1 MTLSLTTPKVRV
13 IIESPFKGRD
23 KFQLW
28 SNIQYARLCV
38 RDSILRGEAP
48 IASHLLYTQ
57 PDILN
62 DDIPAERT
70 LGMGVVFSGLLWRN
84 YVQSTRITG
93 ISSGMEAGIRAQEFG
108 KEIVYQTF
116 MKISSN
122 ALPKNLSPEESG
134 VGL

>member
-70 LGMGVVFSGLLWRN
+70 LGMECGFQWIIVAQLCAVYTDN
-84 YVQSTRITG
+84 G
-93 ISSGMEAGIRAQEFG
+93 ISSGMEAGIKRAQEFG
-108 KEIVYQTF
+108 KEIVYR
-116 MKISSN
+116 S
-122 ALPKNLSPEESG
+122 LYENLK
-134 VGL
+134 